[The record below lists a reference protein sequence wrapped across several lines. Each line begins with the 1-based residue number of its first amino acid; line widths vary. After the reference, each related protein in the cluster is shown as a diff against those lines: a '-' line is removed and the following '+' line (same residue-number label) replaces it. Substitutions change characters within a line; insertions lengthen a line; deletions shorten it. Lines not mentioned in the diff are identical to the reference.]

1 MERET
6 SEGDRGVERKETW
19 TDRDEDGD
27 RRKERQR
34 NLERLKQ
41 RDRQQRCLWRLEWSW
56 PDPENSDQRDSGE

>member
-1 MERET
+1 MSWEITGGKQDGMEGEK
-6 SEGDRGVERKETW
+6 RGRQGKLVRRK

-41 RDRQQRCLWRLEWSW
+41 RHRQQRCLWRLEWS
-56 PDPENSDQRDSGE
+56 